1 MASTNRE
8 RGFSLVELMI
18 VVAVLGILAALVLPE
33 LRGHTT
39 EAKAAAAA
47 NNLHIFRAA
56 IELYAAQHNA
66 VAPGYLNGVV
76 APWTFPLQMTCY
88 SDRNGNVASQPSSRF
103 LHGPYLEEIPTNPFN
118 NKKTVEILSDGEDFP
133 AEADGSF
140 GWIYTPATKEV
151 RLDAPGTDKNRRR
164 YYDY

>member
-1 MASTNRE
+1 MRARSYSA
-8 RGFSLVELMI
+8 FSIAELLI

-33 LRGHTT
+33 LQGHAT

-47 NNLHIFRAA
+47 NNLHLLRAA

-66 VAPGYLNGVV
+66 VAPGYFNGVV
-76 APWTFPLQMTCY
+76 TPWIFPVQITGY
-88 SDRNGNVASQPSSRF
+88 TSRNGNAAGQPGPQF
-103 LHGPYLEEIPTNPFN
+103 PYGPYLDEIPANSFN
-118 NKKTVEILSDGEDFP
+118 NKNSVNVLSDGEDFP

-140 GWIYTPATKEV
+140 GWIYKPATREI
-151 RLDAPGTDKNRRR
+151 RLDAPGTDKNGTR